1 MPFRWKILR
10 KLSQEKLVRS
20 FKGVHRGYELAGP
33 ASNIRLSEILLMGH
47 DGARLGDRVLGP
59 STCNDQEP
67 CPRQARWKDVREEI
81 EKRVKNTRPS
91 ELARNLRV
99 HPGKRPK
106 RPTLVSV
113 AAR

>member
-47 DGARLGDRVLGP
+47 DGARLGTVY
-59 STCNDQEP
+59 
-67 CPRQARWKDVREEI
+67 
-81 EKRVKNTRPS
+81 
-91 ELARNLRV
+91 
-99 HPGKRPK
+99 
-106 RPTLVSV
+106 
-113 AAR
+113 